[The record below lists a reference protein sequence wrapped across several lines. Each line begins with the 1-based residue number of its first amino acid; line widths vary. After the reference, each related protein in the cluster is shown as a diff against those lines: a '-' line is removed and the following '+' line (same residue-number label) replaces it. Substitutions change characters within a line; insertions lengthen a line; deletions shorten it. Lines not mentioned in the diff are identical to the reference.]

1 MVQII
6 RMHSVMC
13 FDPCFIKSV
22 IGFAAQGVLMPDEEI
37 VDVIEEVVQSTDSE
51 QLSDRQEDIQEIQQ
65 RKRNDADY
73 NWAEARRKME
83 QLERKSREQEEMIAR
98 LQKQPEPE
106 DNLAEDD
113 ILTVSQARKLAT
125 KMAQEAI
132 RQREAATVD
141 ERLKLKF
148 SDYDQV
154 VTTENIELLKQN
166 DPELALSL
174 QRLSDDPYSQSIAAY
189 KLLKKSGYVVQN
201 KAPTLEKKKALENS
215 QKPISVNAVTKQSA
229 IGNAHAF
236 ENGLT
241 PDLKKQLWADMQKA
255 MKG

>member
-1 MVQII
+1 
-6 RMHSVMC
+6 
-13 FDPCFIKSV
+13 
-22 IGFAAQGVLMPDEEI
+22 MPDEEI
-37 VDVIEEVVQSTDSE
+37 MDVVPDTVQSADSE
-51 QLSDRQEDIQEIQQ
+51 QPSERQEEIQEVQQ
-65 RKRNDADY
+65 RKRNDAEY
-73 NWAEARRKME
+73 NWSEARRKME

-98 LQKQPEPE
+98 LQQPKEE
-106 DNLAEDD
+106 ADDELNNLAEDD

-125 KMAQEAI
+125 KMAKQVANEAI
-132 RQREAATVD
+132 RQREALTVD
-141 ERLKLKF
+141 DRLRSKF

-174 QRLSDDPYSQSIAAY
+174 QRLSDDPYAQSIAAY
-189 KLLKKSGYVVQN
+189 KLLKNTGYGAPVKSA
-201 KAPTLEKKKALENS
+201 APTLEKKKALENA
-215 QKPISVNAVTKQSA
+215 QKPLSVNTVTKQSA

>member
-1 MVQII
+1 
-6 RMHSVMC
+6 
-13 FDPCFIKSV
+13 
-22 IGFAAQGVLMPDEEI
+22 MPDEEI
-37 VDVIEEVVQSTDSE
+37 MDVVPDTVQSADSE
-51 QLSDRQEDIQEIQQ
+51 QPSERQEEIQEVQQ
-65 RKRNDADY
+65 RKRNDAEY
-73 NWAEARRKME
+73 NWSEARRKME

-98 LQKQPEPE
+98 LQQPKEE
-106 DNLAEDD
+106 ADDELNNLAEDD

-125 KMAQEAI
+125 KMAKQVANEAI
-132 RQREAATVD
+132 RQREALTVD
-141 ERLKLKF
+141 DRLRSKF

-174 QRLSDDPYSQSIAAY
+174 QRLSDDPYAQSIAAY
-189 KLLKKSGYVVQN
+189 KLLKNTGYGAPVKSA
-201 KAPTLEKKKALENS
+201 APTLEKKKALENS
-215 QKPISVNAVTKQSA
+215 QKPLSVNTVTKQSA